1 MFNIN
6 DETESLLKEWTDED
20 VRFELLF
27 RGTRDGF
34 TSESFIS
41 KCVNQGPTVFIVKSE
56 KGKVFG
62 GFN

>member
-1 MFNIN
+1 M
-6 DETESLLKEWTDED
+6 KEWTDED
-20 VRFELLF
+20 VRFDLLF